1 MTKPNF
7 NRTFV
12 AAAIAA
18 GLLLGVGGLAA
29 ASAQSDPG
37 TSQTETNDIDNDDS
51 QDPSYPAS
59 ITYTEVDGQSE
70 ADEAADLARLATI
83 SADEAQAAAQ
93 AVVPGTVDKVEL
105 DNENGA
111 VVYSVEI
118 SDGNGGHID
127 VKVDAGNGN
136 VVHQD
141 TDTDD

>member
-1 MTKPNF
+1 MTRPSF

-12 AAAIAA
+12 AAGIGA
-18 GLLLGVGGLAA
+18 GLVLGAGGLAA
-29 ASAQSDPG
+29 ASAQSDGG
-37 TSQTETNDIDNDDS
+37 TSQTVPKDLDNDDD

-59 ITYTEVDGQSE
+59 ITYTEVEGQSDT
-70 ADEAADLARLATI
+70 DEDADLARLATI
-83 SADEAQAAAQ
+83 STDEAQAAAQ
-93 AVVPGTVDKVEL
+93 SVVPGTVDKVEL

-118 SDGNGGHID
+118 SDGNGAHTD

-141 TDTDD
+141 TDNDD